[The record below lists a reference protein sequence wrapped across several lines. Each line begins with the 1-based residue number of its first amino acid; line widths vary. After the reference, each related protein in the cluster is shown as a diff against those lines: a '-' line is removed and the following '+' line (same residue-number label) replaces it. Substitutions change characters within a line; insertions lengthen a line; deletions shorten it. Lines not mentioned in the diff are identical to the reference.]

1 MEIVDF
7 VRVDF
12 TGVDFWEDSVTYY
25 YAIYLH
31 TGALGW
37 MIKDLKSDL
46 NSIATNGMF
55 VIDNFFNHALMVEC
69 KCQYLLPK

>member
-1 MEIVDF
+1 MREWLSGFLGTQCDLL
-7 VRVDF
+7 
-12 TGVDFWEDSVTYY
+12 
-25 YAIYLH
+25 YLH